1 MLIKVVG
8 TLVFVNYIS
17 IRLKKKK
24 KNQNPAVVRE
34 VGREELT
41 KGRGDISLFC
51 LYNVIHAS
59 NQPVIKTL
67 KRN

>member
-24 KNQNPAVVRE
+24 PKNPAVVRE